1 MKLHHK
7 QYKFDRTYKAI
18 PICIDKPAHN
28 GYMII
33 IMDNMIWTRVG
44 IVKWPEL
51 RSPPYLYSLQPV
63 DALQWDDDNVEV
75 ARCWPM
81 TELQRGGI
89 LMHLCAFPHYTR
101 IFLCSLSPSYP
112 LLSAFYAPPSK
123 TRAGAYYSL
132 QTNLRIHVMREY
144 DIPRGAPR
152 GRKELNR

>member
-33 IMDNMIWTRVG
+33 IMDDMIWTRVG

-75 ARCWPM
+75 AKCWPM
-81 TELQRGGI
+81 PV
-89 LMHLCAFPHYTR
+89 C
-101 IFLCSLSPSYP
+101 LSSNVEA
-112 LLSAFYAPPSK
+112 S
-123 TRAGAYYSL
+123 
-132 QTNLRIHVMREY
+132 
-144 DIPRGAPR
+144 
-152 GRKELNR
+152 